1 MARTPSLRSAPPT
14 CRSCMLSWQL
24 QAHAHVYSNTSTTL
38 RTRAHARTHHTHR
51 SHARVHS
58 THSTLLHYTDTLRST
73 HSTHSTHALTRSL
86 HSTPLHSTPLHST
99 PLHTT
104 QHNITPLHS
113 TPLHTT
119 PFQFTSLHSTHSTH
133 SLTHVHLCVRS
144 CSCSPRH
151 SLRGTPART
160 FVRLSRTFQH
170 HPTSLDFATS
180 ASRLLLRLPSVF

>member
-1 MARTPSLRSAPPT
+1 MRTCTQTQAQHCAR
-14 CRSCMLSWQL
+14 
-24 QAHAHVYSNTSTTL
+24 AHT
-38 RTRAHARTHHTHR
+38 HARTTRTEVTHACIQLIPLYFTTLTP
-51 SHARVHS
+51 SAPLTPLTPLTLSLAHS
-58 THSTLLHYTDTLRST
+58 TP
-73 HSTHSTHALTRSL
+73 L